1 MSKEGKID
9 YSDQYQFL
17 EDNRVYLVKLY
28 ANGFPMDN
36 NAFLYLDIAD
46 LKPLT
51 YKVEQ
56 VAAAEVSND
65 ATLSDLKIGSLSLSP
80 AFAKETATYTA
91 ATTNA
96 TNTITAV
103 PSDAG
108 AEISVQANDA
118 EVDNGSAATWKE
130 GANTVKVTVTAAD
143 GTTTKAYTVTV
154 TKS

>member
-1 MSKEGKID
+1 M
-9 YSDQYQFL
+9 
-17 EDNRVYLVKLY
+17 
-28 ANGFPMDN
+28 
-36 NAFLYLDIAD
+36 
-46 LKPLT
+46 
-51 YKVEQ
+51 EQ

-80 AFAKETATYTA
+80 TFAKETTTYTA

-108 AEISVQANDA
+108 AEISVQVNDA
-118 EVDNGSAATWKE
+118 EADNGSAATWKE

>member
-1 MSKEGKID
+1 M
-9 YSDQYQFL
+9 
-17 EDNRVYLVKLY
+17 KLY

-80 AFAKETATYTA
+80 AFAKETVTYTA

-96 TNTITAV
+96 TNTITAA
-103 PSDAG
+103 P
-108 AEISVQANDA
+108 
-118 EVDNGSAATWKE
+118 
-130 GANTVKVTVTAAD
+130 
-143 GTTTKAYTVTV
+143 
-154 TKS
+154 